1 MFLGI
6 FQDFLH
12 VFLGV
17 LVEMGLGRWACFWE
31 FFRISF
37 SISDSKRCIA
47 AGRAFSGFP

>member
-1 MFLGI
+1 LAGTQKGASPPVAR

-17 LVEMGLGRWACFWE
+17 LVKMGLGRWACFWE

-37 SISDSKRCIA
+37 M
-47 AGRAFSGFP
+47 FS